1 MGKMLCAF
9 GELARFVDMKKGRV
23 VSVDELVGEEDLP
36 LFREFLRVCF
46 VRILLFLIN
55 SCIIAT

>member
-36 LFREFLRVCF
+36 LFRELLRVCF
-46 VRILLFLIN
+46 VQILLFF
-55 SCIIAT
+55 S